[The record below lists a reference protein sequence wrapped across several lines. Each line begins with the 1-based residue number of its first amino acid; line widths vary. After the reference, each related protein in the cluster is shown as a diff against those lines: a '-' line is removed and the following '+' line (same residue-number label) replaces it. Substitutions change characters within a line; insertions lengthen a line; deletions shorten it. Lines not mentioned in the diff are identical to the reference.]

1 MNAYRGRFAPSPTG
15 PLHFGSLVAAL
26 GSWLRARAEGGAW
39 LVRIEDVDRT
49 RCSPRWADDILAT
62 LHAFGLDA
70 AEAVVRQSG
79 RDALYE
85 AALARLHETGHAYP
99 CACSRSDLA
108 AYGGVHP
115 ADCVRRVEPDR
126 APAWRLRVPDET
138 IAFDDVV
145 HGHVEQPLRDAGG
158 DFILRRANGEY
169 AYQLAVVVDDADQ
182 RISEVVRGVD
192 LLDSTPRQILLRRL
206 LGVANTGW
214 LHLPLVLDAVG
225 RKLAKRDAAHPLD
238 AGDPL
243 PALRRALAV
252 LGQTVPVS
260 PSLRP
265 FLADAVARFDVTR
278 IPRGDHPH
286 VALQDD

>member
-1 MNAYRGRFAPSPTG
+1 VSTYRGRFAPSPTG

-49 RCSPRWADDILAT
+49 RSSPLWADDILAT
-62 LHAFGLDA
+62 LHAFGFDA
-70 AEAVVRQSG
+70 DEAVLQQST
-79 RDALYE
+79 RDTLYE
-85 AALARLHETGHAYP
+85 AALTRLREAGHAYP

-108 AYGGVHP
+108 ACGGVHP
-115 ADCVRRVEPDR
+115 AHCVRRPIPGQ
-126 APAWRLRVPDET
+126 APAWRLRVPDESIT
-138 IAFDDVV
+138 FDDVV
-145 HGHVEQPLRDAGG
+145 HGHVERSLREVGG
-158 DFILRRANGEY
+158 DFVLRRANGEY
-169 AYQLAVVVDDADQ
+169 AYQLAVVVDDGEQ

-206 LGVANTGW
+206 LGLADTGW
-214 LHLPLVLDAVG
+214 LHLPLVLDAAG

-243 PALRRALAV
+243 PALRRALAM
-252 LGQTVPVS
+252 LGQAVPAS